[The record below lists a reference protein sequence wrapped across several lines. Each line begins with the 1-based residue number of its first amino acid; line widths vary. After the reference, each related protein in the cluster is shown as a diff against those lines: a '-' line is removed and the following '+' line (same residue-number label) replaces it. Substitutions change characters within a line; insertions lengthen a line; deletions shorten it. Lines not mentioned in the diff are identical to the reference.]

1 MVKKMSLKPKNQN
14 QTNKQTNKQEKNN
27 NNNKTTKQE
36 KEIVSSTRT
45 EKRNLI
51 FISSV
56 IFSPFY
62 HNVKYVLCGN
72 RSISSCQVSGFQPFQ
87 IECAES

>member
-14 QTNKQTNKQEKNN
+14 QTNKQTSKKQQQQQ
-27 NNNKTTKQE
+27 NKTTKQE

-62 HNVKYVLCGN
+62 HNVKYVLCSN
-72 RSISSCQVSGFQPFQ
+72 RSISSFQVSWFQPFQ